1 MGQTI
6 DIDAYGR
13 KNEDGSAI
21 EYFDGDAISNALHEF
36 IMLKKGEIL
45 YDPTVGG
52 LTDSPLFKV
61 MTPEALE
68 MLTFKIRNAITN
80 FFSPV
85 VQIKKINVVSDTQN
99 RILQLEVMFLTENQE
114 IKTTTI
120 YVASDFNYEIKTYTD
135 IPYTEVNLYNFCVG
149 KKSDMGLNKLTLD
162 LTDSIWKWGE
172 FAFINFKTT
181 DTYFDQILLVCNG

>member
-13 KNEDGSAI
+13 KNEDGSAV
-21 EYFDGDAISNALHEF
+21 EYFDGDAVGNALHEF

-45 YDPTVGG
+45 YDPTTGG

-61 MTPEALE
+61 MTPEAME

-80 FFSPV
+80 FFTPS
-85 VQIKKINVVSDTQN
+85 VQIKTINVISDAQN
-99 RILQLEVMFLTENQE
+99 RILQLDIIYFTETQE

-135 IPYTEVNLYNFCVG
+135 IPYVEVNLYNFCIS

-162 LTDSIWKWGE
+162 LTDNIWKWGE
-172 FAFINFKTT
+172 FAFINLKTT
-181 DTYFDQILLVCNG
+181 DSYFDQILLICNG

>member
-13 KNEDGSAI
+13 KNEDGSAY
-21 EYFDGDAISNALHEF
+21 EYFDGDAVSNALHEF

-45 YDPTVGG
+45 YDPTTGG

-68 MLTFKIRNAITN
+68 MLTFKVRNAITN
-80 FFSPV
+80 FFTPT
-85 VQIKKINVVSDTQN
+85 VQIKKINVISDAQN
-99 RILQLEVMFLTENQE
+99 RILQLEIVFLTDNQE

-135 IPYTEVNLYNFCVG
+135 IPYTEVNLYNFCIS
-149 KKSDMGLNKLTLD
+149 KKSDMGLNKLILD
-162 LTDSIWKWGE
+162 TTDSIWKWGE
-172 FAFINFKTT
+172 FSFINLKTT
-181 DTYFDQILLVCNG
+181 DPYFEQILLICNG